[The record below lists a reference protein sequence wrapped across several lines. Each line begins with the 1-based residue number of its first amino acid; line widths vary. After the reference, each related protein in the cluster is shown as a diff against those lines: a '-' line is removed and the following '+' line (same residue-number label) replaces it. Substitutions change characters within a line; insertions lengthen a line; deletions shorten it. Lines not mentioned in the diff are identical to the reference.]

1 MDTATA
7 VGLGTGSLKDAGA
20 VTRDLM
26 ELPRGGARSR
36 SSGLNAGALALMGIK
51 LESANG

>member
-26 ELPRGGARSR
+26 ELPRGTQDRAP
-36 SSGLNAGALALMGIK
+36 AA
-51 LESANG
+51 